1 MENSI
6 QKIKKD
12 IELKRKHNE
21 EFLKKLKEKSIIYNA
36 QKEKQKKY
44 FQQNNISLLN
54 KKRKLSKND
63 SINNDNEI
71 SNDLNNYTDDDYIEE
86 FMNNSFISNRTFSNL
101 NFCRPERFSYR
112 KKKKKL
118 SIKKEGGFT
127 IYKTE
132 KPIQKLESS
141 NINITLGI
149 KENNN
154 TSIKESENKLGLF
167 ANQKQDIF
175 EEKDNNDLF
184 DIKDNKKENE
194 SKSGLFSDNSGF
206 KLDNNKN
213 TNSKSLFTSNIS
225 EINNKEVNKGVKIE
239 DKKEIDNKINE
250 SLFGDLDRKNINP
263 EAKLVFGQSMT
274 PQPDEKIIVSE
285 TPKEKEK
292 ENINQKGESPKKSP
306 LFNFSTI
313 NNKEEGKKEKDNITP
328 VNGLF
333 NLVEKKEENKI
344 ENTPSTSEKKYGLF
358 GETLSGKKEKKEE
371 KTEKEEEKKETISL
385 FGIKEKEEEK
395 NEKKDEK
402 KETISLFGIK
412 EKEEKPGLFGVK
424 DKQEKKEETNKENKS
439 SPFDFPIKNEE
450 KIEKTTTSLFNNGT
464 SLFGNQEKKNETNN
478 EKGEQKSTINFRLF
492 NNEKTENIN
501 NANDIPLFGMEQK
514 KEEKNKTENIPINNN
529 KEETKNNNNLLS
541 NKGSLASNP
550 LNPFLNPKISTNIP
564 SIFNPPTS
572 STNNNGNDSITTK
585 TNSLFNSGNNITNNN
600 IFNYNDKKNLFEASN
615 TGGMDMSPQMKS
627 RNLFGNNNNNIPS
640 NNLFNFT
647 TNSTGTNIFGAPL
660 NNVNNSN
667 SFFNNNNSLFGNT
680 GSQNFI
686 WNQNQSN
693 MNSAFSLGV
702 KPNNTN
708 FSLGRKS

>member
-154 TSIKESENKLGLF
+154 TSIKESETKLGLF
-167 ANQKQDIF
+167 SNQKQDIF

-184 DIKDNKKENE
+184 EIKDNKKEND

-239 DKKEIDNKINE
+239 EKKETENKKNE

-263 EAKLVFGQSMT
+263 EAKLVFGQSIM
-274 PQPDEKIIVSE
+274 PQPDEKIIISE

-292 ENINQKGESPKKSP
+292 EEENINQKGESPP
-306 LFNFSTI
+306 LINFSTI
-313 NNKEEGKKEKDNITP
+313 NNKEEGKKEKDNITQGN
-328 VNGLF
+328 VLF

-344 ENTPSTSEKKYGLF
+344 ENTPSTSEKKKGLF
-358 GETLSGKKEKKEE
+358 GEALLPGIKEKEEE
-371 KTEKEEEKKETISL
+371 KTEKKDEKETISL

-395 NEKKDEK
+395 TEKKDEK

-412 EKEEKPGLFGVK
+412 EKEEKSGLFGVK
-424 DKQEKKEETNKENKS
+424 EKQEKKEETNKENKS
-439 SPFDFPIKNEE
+439 SLFGFLMNKEE
-450 KIEKTTTSLFNNGT
+450 KIENTNTSLFNNGT
-464 SLFGNQEKKNETNN
+464 NFIGNQEKTNETNN
-478 EKGEQKSTINFRLF
+478 EKDEKKPTINLGLF
-492 NNEKTENIN
+492 NDKKSENIHNVN
-501 NANDIPLFGMEQK
+501 NMSLLGFQPE
-514 KEEKNKTENIPINNN
+514 KEEKNKTEGILINNN
-529 KEETKNNNNLLS
+529 NEETKNNNDLFS
-541 NKGSLASNP
+541 SKGSLANNP
-550 LNPFLNPKISTNIP
+550 KNPFLNPSMSTNLP
-564 SIFNPPTS
+564 NIFSAPKS
-572 STNNNGNDSITTK
+572 SSNSNGNDSNSSK
-585 TNSLFNSGNNITNNN
+585 PNSLFGNNTTNNN
-600 IFNYNDKKNLFEASN
+600 IFNNTDKKNLFEASN

-647 TNSTGTNIFGAPL
+647 NNSKETNIFGAPI

-667 SFFNNNNSLFGNT
+667 SLFNSNSNIFGNPSFF
-680 GSQNFI
+680 G
-686 WNQNQSN
+686 NQQQSN
-693 MNSAFSLGV
+693 INSSFSLGI
-702 KPNNTN
+702 KTNSPNFNW
-708 FSLGRKS
+708 GRK